1 MLYVIDAHGI
11 ICKELEDQKFYIQP
25 TNYYILSAQ
34 KQSCKEVQP
43 NPEIDFIAR
52 ITSTQYANFE
62 GVIISLLSPSPQK
75 DMALAC
81 YQRTK
86 FFVYHSSIQSR
97 IIKAKGL
104 RDIIVN
110 KLLLEAILV
119 STALS
124 SL

>member
-11 ICKELEDQKFYIQP
+11 ICKDQRTKNSTYSLP
-25 TNYYILSAQ
+25 TISAQ
-34 KQSCKEVQP
+34 KQSCKEIQP
-43 NPEIDFIAR
+43 NPEIDFIGR

-62 GVIISLLSPSPQK
+62 GIMISLLSPSPQK

-81 YQRTK
+81 YQITRT
-86 FFVYHSSIQSR
+86 FVYHSSFQSR

-110 KLLLEAILV
+110 KLLLEAIMV